1 MVREFDIAIVGTG
14 TSAHH
19 VVHAAAP
26 AGKRVV
32 VIDELPYGGTCAM
45 RGCQPKKYLVA
56 AAAAALRAK
65 HMAGIG
71 IAGETRIDWAALQR
85 NKDAFVDAVPEGTE
99 RGFVKAGAETM
110 HGHAVF
116 TGPDTLR
123 VGDEEIRAGKFVVAT
138 GAIPR
143 PLGIPGEEL
152 LTSSDEFLDL
162 PTMPAGVIFVGGGYI
177 SFEFAFVARAAGAAV
192 TILQKGPRP
201 LKQFDP
207 DIVDVLVEAARA
219 EGITVTTGACV
230 ERVERPH
237 GRLATSCGEHPGEF
251 VEADLVVHGA
261 GRVPNTADLGLP
273 AAGVEFS
280 PRGILVDEYLRSVS
294 NPNVYAIGDV
304 AATPFQLATTADV
317 EGKTVAKNLL
327 EGDRHTP
334 DFAVVPSAA
343 FTEPPI
349 AAVGLSEAQ
358 ARADGVPV
366 RVKQGSMTGWPSS
379 RRIGQKFA
387 AYKTIV
393 HEETDRILGAH
404 LIGYG
409 MDEAINV
416 FALAIGQG
424 LTATEFRET
433 IWAYPTYGSDMKY
446 TV

>member
-1 MVREFDIAIVGTG
+1 MVSEFDVAVIGTG

-19 VVHAAAP
+19 VVHAL
-26 AGKRVV
+26 AGAGRRVV

-56 AAAAALRAK
+56 ATGAALKAK
-65 HMAGIG
+65 HLGGIG
-71 IAGETRIDWAALQR
+71 ISGETLIDWEALQR
-85 NKDAFVDAVPEGTE
+85 NKDAFVDRVPAGTE
-99 RGFVKAGAETM
+99 SGFEKAGAETR
-110 HGHAVF
+110 HGRATF
-116 TGPDTLR
+116 IGSNTLQ
-123 VGDEEIRAGKFVVAT
+123 VGDEEIRATKIVVAT
-138 GAIPR
+138 GAVPR
-143 PLGIPGEEL
+143 PLNMPGEEL
-152 LTSSDEFLDL
+152 LTSSDDFLNL
-162 PTMPAGVIFVGGGYI
+162 PVMPARVTFVGGGYI
-177 SFEFAFVARAAGAAV
+177 SFEFAFVAMAAGAAV

-230 ERVERPH
+230 DRIEQRNGCLVT
-237 GRLATSCGEHPGEF
+237 ACGEHPDDF
-251 VEADLVVHGA
+251 LEADLVVHGA
-261 GRVPNTADLGLP
+261 GRVPNTHGFGLSV
-273 AAGVEFS
+273 AGIEVG
-280 PRGILVDEYLRSVS
+280 RGGILVDEHLRSVS
-294 NPNVYAIGDV
+294 NPAVYAIGDV

-327 EGDRHTP
+327 EGDHHTP

-343 FTEPPI
+343 FTDPPI

-358 ARADGVPV
+358 ARADGIPV
-366 RVKQGSMTGWPSS
+366 RVGKGNMNGWPSS
-379 RRIGQKFA
+379 RRIGQKHA
-387 AYKTIV
+387 AFKTIV
-393 HEETDRILGAH
+393 HRETDRILGAH

-424 LTATEFRET
+424 MTATEFKET
-433 IWAYPTYGSDMKY
+433 IWAYPTYVSDMKY